1 MIRTQKIHDVFEEA
15 RPMLMGLAYR
25 ILGSAAEA
33 EDVVQDTYLSWLT
46 MEQTEIARP
55 SKWLTTVCTRKA
67 VDSLRAARHARTTYI
82 GTWLPEPI
90 HTQVLETPESELAL
104 SQNLTTAF
112 LLVLERLSPK
122 ERAAFLLRDVFAL
135 DYQEVA
141 VSLAIT
147 QPACRK
153 LVSRARAN
161 LGKTQITQ
169 QVPLERQ
176 EELVTAFKTAIAEGS
191 VSQLACLLSQD
202 ATLSADSGG
211 KVTAIRQ
218 TLEGADAILAFI
230 ANVLSPAWQG
240 FEVFS
245 SELNS
250 GRAIVVREKEQ
261 TLAVVSFAYHPD
273 LKASRIFILRNPDKL
288 TRVGGP

>member
-1 MIRTQKIHDVFEEA
+1 MIRTLKTHDVFEDA

-33 EDVVQDTYLSWLT
+33 EDVVQDTYLSWMT
-46 MEQTEIARP
+46 MEQAKIARP
-55 SKWLTTVCTRKA
+55 SNWLTTVCTRKA

-112 LLVLERLSPK
+112 LLVLERLTPK

-135 DYQEVA
+135 DYREIA
-141 VSLAIT
+141 VSLEIT
-147 QPACRK
+147 QSTCRK

-161 LGKTQITQ
+161 LRKAQITE
-169 QVPLERQ
+169 QVPRERQ
-176 EELVTAFKTAIAEGS
+176 DELVTAFKTAIAEGS
-191 VSQLACLLSQD
+191 VSQLACLLCQD

-240 FEVFS
+240 VEVFS

-261 TLAVVSFAYHPD
+261 TLAVVSFAYDPD

>member
-1 MIRTQKIHDVFEEA
+1 MIRTQKTHDVFEEA

-33 EDVVQDTYLSWLT
+33 EDVVQDTYLSWMT
-46 MEQTEIARP
+46 AAQAEITRP
-55 SKWLTTVCTRKA
+55 SNWLTAVCTRKA

-90 HTQVLETPESELAL
+90 HTRVLETPESELAL
-104 SQNLTTAF
+104 SQNVTTAF
-112 LLVLERLSPK
+112 LLVLERLAPK
-122 ERAAFLLRDVFAL
+122 ERAAFLLRDVFAM
-135 DYQEVA
+135 DYQEIA
-141 VSLAIT
+141 GSLEIT
-147 QPACRK
+147 QSACRK

-161 LGKTQITQ
+161 LRKTPITQ

-176 EELVTAFKTAIAEGS
+176 EELVTAFKLAITEGS
-191 VSQLACLLSQD
+191 VSQLTCLLSQD

-218 TLEGADAILAFI
+218 TLEGADEILSFI

-240 FEVFS
+240 AEVFS

-250 GRAIVVREKEQ
+250 GRAIVARDKEQ
-261 TLAVVSFAYHPD
+261 TLAVVSFAYAQD
-273 LKASRIFILRNPDKL
+273 LKASRIFILRNPEKL
-288 TRVGGP
+288 ARVNRP